1 MSNTVRD
8 LVEQVTDETSFLR
21 FLTALREDCQ
31 THGNCSQRFYREEC
45 VPNDHWETNST
56 KDFLRSVEDWAT
68 GGDFAEGVHHGEP
81 MLRRVATML
90 YVGKYFRPDDRP
102 R

>member
-1 MSNTVRD
+1 MSNTLMD
-8 LVEQVTDETSFLR
+8 LVAQVTDETSFLR

-31 THGNCSQRFYREEC
+31 AHGNCSQRSYREEC